1 MRILISLIL
10 TLTLIL
16 PAVAQTPPP
25 VDPLLTETDLFLN
38 NPEAERSGGMANS
51 LLIMSLAS
59 LGSVMLTTC
68 APVTAGNPLPP
79 SLVIF
84 STAAAAYVL
93 AEVTAARA
101 HKADIA
107 LRETAINALADNLR
121 RRGGGDVQRITFAET
136 KRELEYLRAFV
147 DMRRTWLMSAAIGF
161 FAAAAEAQNEAS
173 AGTTDFDINCIGT
186 LGAAF
191 PVATELGIAFSTDG
205 GPAENIAGYI
215 GGVLPIVSNQ
225 ILPLMQTPDGR
236 SIVAN
241 IAASTSSIVVS
252 ELSGLSSGI
261 EANIG
266 KTDVA
271 IEAFDTEN
279 GVAADTGLA
288 IAPPEAPTNPSGEG
302 RDAGAPANPS
312 LASATASAS
321 GEGAVSAS
329 NATSAAA
336 NVTTLTCAEKNE
348 AKKSLNIK
356 SSCTNP
362 VKFPVVKMRT
372 NIPAMKSAVEATTKF
387 ANALAAGN
395 IKEAN
400 ISSATI
406 NALAAKILEVKD
418 ANLKKSNLT
427 RLKRG
432 KPMQNLDGE
441 TKKLIATMNAE
452 IKTSVTQSGGAKLL
466 ASTLTVPASA
476 AIKPEPKK
484 DAPEMVRDLSPR
496 LRGKYHYER
505 SVTATENNS
514 SEVATPIVPAKEIPK
529 DVSQD
534 KSLTLWQQL
543 TNRYLQTHD
552 RFLPKKKIDP

>member
-1 MRILISLIL
+1 MRNLVSLLL

-16 PAVAQTPPP
+16 PAMAQTPPP
-25 VDPLLTETDLFLN
+25 VDPLVTETDLFLN

-107 LRETAINALADNLR
+107 LRETAINALAANLR

-241 IAASTSSIVVS
+241 IAANTSSIVVS
-252 ELSGLSSGI
+252 ELSGLAAGI

-279 GVAADTGLA
+279 GVAQDTGLA
-288 IAPPEAPTNPSGEG
+288 IAPPTAPTEPSGEA
-302 RDAGAPANPS
+302 RDAGVSGTPA
-312 LASATASAS
+312 LASAAAAS
-321 GEGAVSAS
+321 GEAAVSGS
-329 NATSAAA
+329 TATSAAA
-336 NVTTLTCAEKNE
+336 RATTLTCAEKNE
-348 AKKSLNIK
+348 AKKSLDIK
-356 SSCTNP
+356 SNCTNP
-362 VKFPVVKMRT
+362 VKFPVVKMKT
-372 NIPAMKSAVEATTKF
+372 TIPALKSAVEATTKF

-395 IKEAN
+395 IKEAT
-400 ISSATI
+400 ISSAAI
-406 NALAAKILEVKD
+406 NALAAKILEAKD
-418 ANLKKSNLT
+418 VVLKKNNLS

-441 TKKLIATMNAE
+441 TKKLITTMMTE

-466 ASTLTVPASA
+466 ASTLTVSPNA

-484 DAPEMVRDLSPR
+484 DAPEIVRDLSPR
-496 LRGKYHYER
+496 LRGKYHYEN
-505 SVTATENNS
+505 SVGEMKKSPEEITTAPLAP
-514 SEVATPIVPAKEIPK
+514 VKEIPK

-534 KSLTLWQQL
+534 KSVSLWEQL
-543 TNRYLQTHD
+543 TNRYLQKHD
-552 RFLPKKKIDP
+552 RFVPKKKIDP